1 MTERSSRFHSCV
13 GLGWFS
19 FKDSSKPYARC
30 YCLSRS
36 ILKADP
42 TEPVSLNS
50 PKWVHRLV
58 AKSQGDTNDSKEA
71 SQPTVVTLL
80 PFDKAIK
87 RYGCIGCMVYSSDL
101 TLFRCLGY
109 GMKIS
114 AVYHEKPNRVRKEA
128 FPQQEIA
135 SPGLDVE
142 SIPHGG
148 DFSDSRDYIRVE
160 LGIAGTDLDY
170 ETQSAQEQFPAPN
183 AMGDER
189 RTNDVPPP
197 APDWHERAQLYSAL
211 AKQVGNRSV
220 DILWINFTTL
230 SSFVSSPITSA
241 SQIYERSCE
250 LGSRIVQVVERCN
263 RLVGAV
269 SPFIKSPPELPP
281 T

>member
-1 MTERSSRFHSCV
+1 MEKSSRLHTCV
-13 GLGWFS
+13 GIGWFS

-42 TEPVSLNS
+42 TEPVTLNS

-58 AKSQGDTNDSKEA
+58 AKSQGDTNDSKEEG
-71 SQPTVVTLL
+71 QPTVITLL

-101 TLFRCLGY
+101 ALFRCLGY

-114 AVYHEKPNRVRKEA
+114 VYHEKPNRVRKEA

-135 SPGLDVE
+135 PPGLD
-142 SIPHGG
+142 PHTE
-148 DFSDSRDYIRVE
+148 DFSESRDYIRVE

-170 ETQSAQEQFPAPN
+170 DSQNAQEQFPAPV
-183 AMGDER
+183 AIGGSSDR
-189 RTNDVPPP
+189 RTNEVPPP
-197 APDWHERAQLYSAL
+197 ATDWHQRAQLYSAV
-211 AKQVGNRSV
+211 ARKVGNRSV
-220 DILWINFTTL
+220 DILWINFSTL

-241 SQIYERSCE
+241 SKIYERSCQ

-269 SPFIKSPPELPP
+269 TPFIKSPPDLPP